1 MAMGSPPG
9 EQHRGFQGMVP
20 PRGRNR
26 GRRNGRSGVLG
37 GAALPAQGRTRGGCP
52 LPWPGRSGTQSR
64 GFARVSASSQIARPY
79 ARTPLWGQPIC
90 AEAPYQ
96 PVIGWIELVS
106 PPPPALASEPH
117 RLQGSNFCA
126 QPRVELASL
135 CQIEPNVRKM
145 SAGPRSAVPP
155 YSGQPCCAQ
164 FSVTGIPG
172 GRPQAGPSRNRSGGG
187 KSAERCASLRCPR
200 ENQCVSRKNAGN

>member
-1 MAMGSPPG
+1 MAIRSPPG

-20 PRGRNR
+20 QRGRNR
-26 GRRNGRSGVLG
+26 GRRDERSRVLG

-64 GFARVSASSQIARPY
+64 GFARVSASSQIASPY

-90 AEAPYQ
+90 AEGPYQ
-96 PVIGWIELVS
+96 AVTGRIELVS
-106 PPPPALASEPH
+106 LPPPALASEPH

-126 QPRVELASL
+126 QPRVELANL
-135 CQIEPNVRKM
+135 CQIGPYERKM

-155 YSGQPCCAQ
+155 YFGQPCCAQ
-164 FSVTGIPG
+164 FSVTGIPV
-172 GRPQAGPSRNRSGGG
+172 GRPQAGPSRNRSGAGRWEVRG
-187 KSAERCASLRCPR
+187 TMRFTSLSA
-200 ENQCVSRKNAGN
+200 